1 MKEMIEF
8 WVKKN
13 VIVVMFVNFVFMDFV
28 FNWVWYLIDVE
39 VINIFVGMF
48 FILQYL
54 SIYFDVVYFF
64 IYSKFYIC
72 FEFRMLYYCIFLI
85 ESGFICVQV

>member
-48 FILQYL
+48 FIL
-54 SIYFDVVYFF
+54 
-64 IYSKFYIC
+64 
-72 FEFRMLYYCIFLI
+72 
-85 ESGFICVQV
+85 